1 MVRELRNAM
10 ESWRRVNIDELVK
23 FHGVSSRLVMV
34 LRKWRVEKGG
44 PRSVWASLWFFVVFL
59 SVGGLLGLEDRKL
72 LSSF

>member
-1 MVRELRNAM
+1 M
-10 ESWRRVNIDELVK
+10 
-23 FHGVSSRLVMV
+23 VSSRLVMV

-59 SVGGLLGLEDRKL
+59 SADGLLGLEDRKL